1 MKLGENFYTILKK
14 NNTAVWAISCVSVA
28 CSLGS
33 IYFSYSVYESS
44 TNNIFAINEKGE
56 LIPLRKLD
64 IENANLIQAKS
75 NLELFV
81 ELYYNLDAFSMKNK
95 RERVLWL
102 VGDQPTKVIKDRIS
116 KGYFDEFLTISG
128 LIQNAEI
135 LQQTLK
141 ISNSDPYE
149 AEFVVRIQRVNGGVS
164 EFYDSHVKLKMERV
178 NRNYPFNPYGLL
190 ITQLSENLTR
200 VNIKSDEAIEQLK
213 QSEETINQNPKEV
226 GKKE

>member
-81 ELYYNLDAFSMKNK
+81 ELYYNLDAFSMKKK